1 MTTNLT
7 PGARLLWVTAC
18 ALVALITGAFSG
30 SARDAGVV
38 AYLLVHAAFMASLIG
53 LIIVLMT
60 TPLPTESDE
69 DEEGEGVAGNDRD
82 GSGPTA

>member
-18 ALVALITGAFSG
+18 ALVALITGALSR

-38 AYLLVHAAFMASLIG
+38 AYVLVHAAFMASLIG
-53 LIIVLMT
+53 LVILLMT
-60 TPLPTESDE
+60 TPLSTQNDE
-69 DEEGEGVAGNDRD
+69 DQGDEVAGNDRD
-82 GSGPTA
+82 GSDPTA